1 MQELGRNELKSDPRA
16 ADAWLAEIAKGKGSD
31 VSVMLYTSGTTG
43 QPKGVMLTHEN
54 VVVSGENANKFDHFT
69 QDDTM
74 IAYLPMA
81 WVGDHIFS
89 YGQAYAGALCIACPE
104 SPDTI
109 IEDRREIG
117 PTYFFAPPRVFENL
131 LTQIMVRMED
141 AGPLMRGMFHYF
153 LRVARRSGE
162 KILDGKP
169 VGLMDRLLYKVGDLL
184 VYAPLRN
191 RMGFSNL
198 RVAYTAGE
206 AIGPELFSFFRSLGI
221 NLKQLYGQTEASVF
235 ITLQPDGEV
244 YPETVGKPGPGIEI
258 KIEDNGEVM
267 FKSPGVF
274 LKYYKNDEAT
284 AATKTADGWA
294 RTGDAGFIDQ
304 RGHLRIIDRAKDVGR
319 LTDGALFAPKYIENR
334 LKFFPEIK
342 EAVAF
347 GHGRDYVAAFINID
361 LTSVGN
367 WAERN
372 DIVFASYQELAAHP
386 QVYEMIEKR
395 VDELNKSLA
404 SEPMVA
410 GSQIRRFL
418 ILHKELDADDG
429 ELTRTQKVRRSFI
442 ADRYAPLITALY
454 DGSSRCLIKT
464 EVTFED
470 GRKGEITGDVRIV
483 DHEDLSGCGNGAQGG
498 GGMKADVEAHTEPA
512 AGGQAAARRIG
523 DVLLAVENVSLAF
536 GGVKAITDV
545 SFDIRKGE
553 IRAIIGPN
561 GAGKTSMLN
570 VINGFYHPQQ
580 GTITFKGK
588 RRHDMRPYLAASQGI
603 SRTFQ
608 NVALFRGMST
618 LDNIMAGRTLKMR
631 RGLVWQALYW
641 GPAQREEI
649 KHREVV
655 ERIIDFLEI
664 QHIRKMPVGKLPY
677 GLQKRVEL
685 GRALAMEPE
694 LLLLDEPMA
703 GMNLEEKKDM
713 SRFVLTVNDQLGTT
727 IALIEHDM
735 GVVMD
740 LSDRVVVLDYGRKI
754 ADGTPDEVQRDQR
767 VIDAYLGVAH

>member
-1 MQELGRNELKSDPRA
+1 MTVATGSRPAEMPVTSKLDTIPKLLLRNAERYATKPAFREKAFGIWQTWTWAQARDEIRALALGLKKLGLKRGVTVAIIGDNRPHLYWAFTAAQSLGAIPVPVYQDSVADEMAFVLTHAEVSFAVVEDQEQVDKLISIRDKVPSLIKVIYDDAHGLQKYDPANLHSLESVQELGRNELKSDPRA
-16 ADAWLAEIAKGKGSD
+16 ADAWLAEIAQGKGSD

-54 VVVSGENANKFDHFT
+54 VVVSGENANVFDHFT
-69 QDDTM
+69 QADTM

-109 IEDRREIG
+109 VEDRREIG

-141 AGPLMRGMFHYF
+141 AGPFMRGMFHYF

-169 VGLMDRLLYKVGDLL
+169 VGLLDRLLYKGGDLL

-258 KIEDNGEVM
+258 RIEDNGEVM

-319 LTDGALFAPKYIENR
+319 LNDGALFAPKYIENR

-347 GHGRDYVAAFINID
+347 GHGRDYVAALINID
-361 LTSVGN
+361 LTAVGS

-454 DGSSRCLIKT
+454 DGSNRCLIKT

-483 DHEDLSGCGNGAQGG
+483 D
-498 GGMKADVEAHTEPA
+498 MKTYPVAVAALKEAAE
-512 AGGQAAARRIG
+512 
-523 DVLLAVENVSLAF
+523 
-536 GGVKAITDV
+536 
-545 SFDIRKGE
+545 
-553 IRAIIGPN
+553 
-561 GAGKTSMLN
+561 
-570 VINGFYHPQQ
+570 
-580 GTITFKGK
+580 
-588 RRHDMRPYLAASQGI
+588 
-603 SRTFQ
+603 
-608 NVALFRGMST
+608 
-618 LDNIMAGRTLKMR
+618 
-631 RGLVWQALYW
+631 
-641 GPAQREEI
+641 
-649 KHREVV
+649 
-655 ERIIDFLEI
+655 
-664 QHIRKMPVGKLPY
+664 
-677 GLQKRVEL
+677 
-685 GRALAMEPE
+685 
-694 LLLLDEPMA
+694 
-703 GMNLEEKKDM
+703 
-713 SRFVLTVNDQLGTT
+713 
-727 IALIEHDM
+727 
-735 GVVMD
+735 
-740 LSDRVVVLDYGRKI
+740 
-754 ADGTPDEVQRDQR
+754 
-767 VIDAYLGVAH
+767 